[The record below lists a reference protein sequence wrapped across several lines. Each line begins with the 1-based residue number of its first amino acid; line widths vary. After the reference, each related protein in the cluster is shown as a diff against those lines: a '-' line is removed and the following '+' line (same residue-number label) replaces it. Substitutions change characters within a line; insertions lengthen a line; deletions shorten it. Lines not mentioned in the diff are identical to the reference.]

1 MAVETARQTTDARSV
16 RDTRSTTFWRRS
28 RRILGRDWPV
38 GFLFV
43 APTVILLF
51 GLIGYPLF
59 DALRLSFYNVT
70 GITNRGFVGFDNYE
84 RLWSDRQFR
93 ESVWI
98 TVQFAVISVFFK
110 FWIGL
115 SAALILNREGLR
127 LRSILTGLVLLP
139 WIIPEVVAALTWRG
153 LYDPIFG
160 GLNVLLIQLGI
171 IDTGISWLGNF
182 DLALPAVITVNVWKG
197 IPFFTILLLAGLKA
211 IDTELYDAASVDG
224 AGTMQKFRDITL
236 PGLRYVII
244 VACLLSLIWTLNA
257 FGLVFLM
264 TGGGPG
270 GQTRMFSILAYEYA
284 LGSFRYSM
292 GVSVAMA
299 LVPGLLVLIIVLGRY
314 MRVDSEA
321 DSGVKR
327 TGLMT
332 EIGNVIAW
340 PFAKAAWLL
349 VRALGLIA
357 WPVGWVL
364 QTAGDAAHHAY
375 VGDDDSREPSWRRL
389 TSRIAGVVSI
399 GWLALLL
406 LFLLF
411 PFYWV
416 IITSFKGTDQVRT
429 MGSPFWPSPW
439 TTENYRYMLI
449 DTDFLRWFWNTV
461 QVAAVSTVISVS
473 VAALGA
479 YALVRLRWRGA
490 GMIQTVILFAYLM
503 PTVMLFIPLYQI
515 FTNLKLIN
523 TLGALMIAYPTFG
536 LPFACWLLMGYYRSI
551 PKDLEEAALI
561 DGANHFQCFIRIV
574 LPLTLPA
581 LLAVALFAVTA
592 AWNEFLLAFVLVAPE
607 SSRTLPVGLGNM
619 VVGDIFPFGQMF
631 AASVMTAIP
640 VTIIYMTAQRFMV
653 EGLTAGS
660 VKG

>member
-1 MAVETARQTTDARSV
+1 MAVETVSKSTGAQPTITT
-16 RDTRSTTFWRRS
+16 TRANAFWRQS

-38 GFLFV
+38 GLLFV
-43 APTVILLF
+43 APTVIMLF

-70 GITNRGFVGFDNYE
+70 GITNRGFVGFDNYQ
-84 RLWSDRQFR
+84 RLWGDRQFR
-93 ESVWI
+93 DSVWI
-98 TVQFAVISVFFK
+98 TTQFAVISVFFK

-115 SAALILNREGLR
+115 SAALILNRDGLR
-127 LRSILTGLVLLP
+127 FRSILTGLVLLP

-160 GLNVLLIQLGI
+160 GLNVLLIELGF
-171 IDTGISWLGNF
+171 IDTGISFLGDFN
-182 DLALPAVITVNVWKG
+182 LALPSVILVNVWKG

-224 AGTMQKFRDITL
+224 AGAWEKFRDITL

-270 GQTRMFSILAYEYA
+270 GATRMFSILAYEYA

-299 LVPGLLVLIIVLGRY
+299 IVPALLILIIVLGRY
-314 MRVDSEA
+314 MRVESEN
-321 DSGVKR
+321 DPKR
-327 TGLMT
+327 PGLLS
-332 EIGNVIAW
+332 EIGNVLMW
-340 PFAKAAWLL
+340 PFAKLASLAVW
-349 VRALGLIA
+349 ALGLLL
-357 WPVGWVL
+357 WPVGWVI
-364 QTAGDAAHHAY
+364 QAIGSAAHHAY
-375 VGDDDSREPSWRRL
+375 VGDDERRESAWRRRTSQLSGIVGGAWL
-389 TSRIAGVVSI
+389 T
-399 GWLALLL
+399 LLL

-416 IITSFKGTDQVRT
+416 IITSFKGDTQIRT
-429 MGSPFWPSPW
+429 MASPFWPSPW
-439 TTENYRYMLI
+439 TTDNYRHMLVE
-449 DTDFLRWFWNTV
+449 TGFPRWFWNTV
-461 QVAAVSTVISVS
+461 QVAAVSTIISVS

-490 GMIQTVILFAYLM
+490 GFIQTAILFAYLM

-515 FTNLKLIN
+515 FTNLRLIN

-561 DGANHFQCFIRIV
+561 DGANHFQCFVRIV
-574 LPLTLPA
+574 LPLTMPA
-581 LLAVALFAVTA
+581 LLAVALFAVTS

-607 SSRTLPVGLGNM
+607 SARTLPVGLGNM

>member
-1 MAVETARQTTDARSV
+1 MAVRSARPTATEAAPIAAPRASG
-16 RDTRSTTFWRRS
+16 FWRRS
-28 RRILGRDWPV
+28 RRVLGRDWAV
-38 GFLFV
+38 GYLFV
-43 APTVILLF
+43 APTIILLF

-70 GITNRGFVGFDNYE
+70 GITNRGFVGLDNYE

-93 ESVWI
+93 DSVWI
-98 TVQFAVISVFFK
+98 TAQFAVISVFFK

-127 LRSILTGLVLLP
+127 FRSLLTGLVLLP
-139 WIIPEVVAALTWRG
+139 WVIPEVVAALTWRG

-160 GLNVLLIQLGI
+160 GLNVLLIRLGI
-171 IDTGISWLGNF
+171 IDTGIAWLGNF

-211 IDTELYDAASVDG
+211 IDGELYDAASVDG
-224 AGTMQKFRDITL
+224 ASTWQKFRDITL

-270 GQTRMFSILAYEYA
+270 GATRMFSILSYEYA

-292 GVSVAMA
+292 GVAVAMA
-299 LVPGLLVLIIVLGRY
+299 IVPALLVLIVVLGRF
-314 MRVDSEA
+314 MRVETDSPVE
-321 DSGVKR
+321 K
-327 TGLMT
+327 TGPMT
-332 EIGNVIAW
+332 AVTNAIAW
-340 PFAKAAWLL
+340 PFAQAAMLL
-349 VRALGLIA
+349 VRLLALIA
-357 WPVGWVL
+357 WPVGWTLETVS
-364 QTAGDAAHHAY
+364 GWVRHAY
-375 VGDDDSREPSWRRL
+375 VRDD
-389 TSRIAGVVSI
+389 TSRAARYQRFMSRLAGALSLA
-399 GWLALLL
+399 WLALLL

-416 IITSFKGTDQVRT
+416 VMTSFKSAEQVRT
-429 MGSPFWPSPW
+429 MASPFWPSPW
-439 TTENYRYMLI
+439 SLGNYEHMLFN
-449 DTDFLRWFWNTV
+449 TGFPRWFWNTV
-461 QVAAVSTVISVS
+461 QVATVSTAISVS

-523 TLGALMIAYPTFG
+523 TLGALMLAYPTFG

-561 DGANHFQCFIRIV
+561 DGANHFQCFVRIV

-581 LLAVALFAVTA
+581 LLAVALFAVTS

-607 SSRTLPVGLGNM
+607 SARTLPVGLGNM

-640 VTIIYMTAQRFMV
+640 VMIIYMTAQRFMV